1 MTLSTLRKY
10 ILNLFIDIKNK
21 FFIMI
26 DHEKTAYHSTFLI
39 ELYQILS
46 QTLTK
51 IENIYYKYILYPQLQ
66 KIYVQVL

>member
-1 MTLSTLRKY
+1 MSTLRKY
-10 ILNLFIDIKNK
+10 VLNLFIDIKNK

-26 DHEKTAYHSTFLI
+26 DHEKATYHSTFLI
-39 ELYQILS
+39 ELCQILS

-66 KIYVQVL
+66 QIYASG